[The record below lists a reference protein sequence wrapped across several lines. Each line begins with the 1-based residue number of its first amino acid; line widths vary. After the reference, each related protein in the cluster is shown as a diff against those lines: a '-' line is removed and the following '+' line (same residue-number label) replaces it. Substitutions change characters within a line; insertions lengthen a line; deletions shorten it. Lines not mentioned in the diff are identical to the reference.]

1 MANYDDIEPIVIDT
15 GSGSMKAG
23 FAGDDAPR
31 VIFPTI
37 SGSPRYKTTGVMD
50 HNNDNNFVGDEA
62 LSGGGHMILK
72 YPIEHGTI
80 SDWDG
85 MEKIWHHTFYN
96 ELRVDPEEHPVLL
109 TEPLLN
115 SRLTRERITQIMFE
129 TFNLPAMSLYLQAVL
144 SMYASGR
151 TTGIVLDIG
160 DGMSQFVPV
169 YEGHML
175 PHGPVRHNLGGRDL
189 TLYLMKILLE
199 RGYVFNNAVE
209 QEIARDIKEKHSYV
223 ALDYDQE
230 LETKKNSSSVERN
243 YELPDGQMITI
254 GAERFRCSE
263 VLFEPYLN
271 GMTLDGIHETLN
283 NSIIKSY
290 DVDIKR
296 GLYGHIVLSGGSTM
310 FPGFVNRMEK
320 EITGLAPSTMRI
332 KVVANPERN
341 YNAWLGG
348 SILASLSSFQS
359 MWITKSEYD
368 ESGPSI
374 ILKNLS

>member
-96 ELRVDPEEHPVLL
+96 ELRVDPEEHPALL

-175 PHGPVRHNLGGRDL
+175 PQGSVRHNLGGRDL

-209 QEIARDIKEKHSYV
+209 QEIARDIKEKFSYV

-230 LETKKNSSSVERN
+230 LETTRNSSSVEKS

-271 GMTLDGIHETLN
+271 GMTFDGIHETLN
-283 NSIIKSY
+283 NSILKSY
-290 DVDIKR
+290 NMDIKR
-296 GLYGHIVLSGGSTM
+296 GLYGNIVLSGGSTK
-310 FPGFVNRMEK
+310 FTGFANRMEK
-320 EITGLAPSTMRI
+320 EITALAPSSMKI
-332 KVVANPERN
+332 KVVASPERR
-341 YNAWLGG
+341 YNAWIGG
-348 SILASLSSFQS
+348 SILASLSSFIS
-359 MWITKSEYD
+359 D
-368 ESGPSI
+368 
-374 ILKNLS
+374 

>member
-1 MANYDDIEPIVIDT
+1 MSNYDDIEPIVIDT

-23 FAGDDAPR
+23 FAGDDDPR
-31 VIFPTI
+31 VVFPTI

-50 HNNDNNFVGDEA
+50 HNNDNNFVGDKA

-80 SDWDG
+80 SAWDD

-96 ELRVDPEEHPVLL
+96 ELRVDPEDHPVLL

-115 SRLTRERITQIMFE
+115 SRLTKERITQTMFE

-144 SMYASGR
+144 SLYATGR
-151 TTGIVLDIG
+151 TTGFVLDIG

-169 YEGHML
+169 YEGEIL
-175 PHGPVRHNLGGRDL
+175 PHGRVRHNLGGRDL

-209 QEIARDIKEKHSYV
+209 QEIARDIKEKLSYV

-230 LETKKNSSSVERN
+230 LETEKNRSSVERN

-271 GMTLDGIHETLN
+271 GMTLDGVHETLN
-283 NSIIKSY
+283 NSILKSY
-290 DVDIKR
+290 DMDIKR
-296 GLYGHIVLSGGSTM
+296 VLYSNIVLSGGSTM
-310 FPGFVNRMEK
+310 FPGFADRMEK
-320 EITGLAPSTMRI
+320 EITGLAPSRMRI
-332 KVVANPERN
+332 KVVSEPKRK
-341 YNAWLGG
+341 YNTWIGG
-348 SILASLSSFQS
+348 SILAYHSSFQL

>member
-1 MANYDDIEPIVIDT
+1 MSQEELQNFCRLYQIPASVHPRLPRP
-15 GSGSMKAG
+15 
-23 FAGDDAPR
+23 GDDASACSDR
-31 VIFPTI
+31 VTIFTQVHPL
-37 SGSPRYKTTGVMD
+37 G
-50 HNNDNNFVGDEA
+50 
-62 LSGGGHMILK
+62 L
-72 YPIEHGTI
+72 
-80 SDWDG
+80 
-85 MEKIWHHTFYN
+85 
-96 ELRVDPEEHPVLL
+96 LRVMHFV
-109 TEPLLN
+109 
-115 SRLTRERITQIMFE
+115 IACTQIMFE
-129 TFNLPAMSLYLQAVL
+129 SFYVPAMSLYFQATL

-209 QEIARDIKEKHSYV
+209 QEIARDIKEKLSYV

-230 LETKKNSSSVERN
+230 LETTRNSSSVEKN
-243 YELPDGQMITI
+243 YELPDGQVIRI

-271 GMTLDGIHETLN
+271 GMTFDGIHETLN

-290 DVDIKR
+290 DMDIKR
-296 GLYGHIVLSGGSTM
+296 DLYSNIVLSGGSTM
-310 FPGFVNRMEK
+310 FPGFANRMEK
-320 EITGLAPSTMRI
+320 EITALAPSSMKI
-332 KVVANPERN
+332 KVVASPERK
-341 YNAWLGG
+341 YNAWIGG
-348 SILASLSSFQS
+348 SILASLSSFLS
-359 MWITKSEYD
+359 MWITKAEYD